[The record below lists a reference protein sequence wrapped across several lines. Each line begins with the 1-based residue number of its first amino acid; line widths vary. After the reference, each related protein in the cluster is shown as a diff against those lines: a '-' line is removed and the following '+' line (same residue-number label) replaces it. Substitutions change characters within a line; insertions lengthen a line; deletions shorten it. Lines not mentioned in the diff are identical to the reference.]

1 MTSFWRDLRHAFRFL
16 RLSPGFTFVAILTLA
31 LGIGANTAIFQLIDS
46 IRLRTIPVK
55 NPQEL
60 GTIRIAGRHWSSGQ
74 FSSQYSQ
81 LTFAMWE
88 QIRKRQEGFA
98 EIAVWSDQRFNLATG
113 GEVRK
118 AKGIRVSGDFF
129 HVLGVEPILGRLLGP
144 EDDQSGCS
152 LSGANI
158 SYAFWQRDFAGDPS
172 VIGKRLTLDGNSF
185 QVIGVT
191 PPGFNGIS
199 IGDTFDVAVPIC
211 VEPLLS
217 PRNNRLTRRH
227 AWWLATIGRL
237 KPGWT
242 IARAN
247 AQILAV
253 TPAILQETI
262 PPVYDAEGTKKY
274 LEYKLGAFSA
284 STGFSELRSDSETSL
299 WLLLGIS
306 GLVLLIACANLANLM
321 LARASARERQITIR
335 RALGAT
341 RWRMVRELLSESL
354 LLAAAGSICGLFLA
368 FAISRMLVA
377 FISTQQNPVFLDLA
391 MDWRVLAFTTGLAAL
406 TTINFGLVPALRATR
421 AEPATLLQSGSRGA
435 TGGKER
441 FSLRRILIVS
451 QVGLSVVLLMGALLF
466 VRSLRNLTTLNVGF
480 QQTGILV
487 TSVDFTHLQVPE
499 ERYTQYK
506 EDLVRRVQAI
516 PGVESAAHAMLV
528 PFGGSTWN
536 ENVINEGSDQ
546 DAGVV
551 WENFL
556 GPGYFQTI
564 GTPLLAGR
572 DFDDRDTAASVKVAI
587 VNQAFARKILKSADP
602 LGKRFRIHESPGK
615 PRPLYEIVGVTA
627 DNKFQDMHEEFL
639 PFMYFPSTQEEKPSP
654 DDNILIR
661 SSLPLTS
668 LIASMKETI
677 ANANPGIDLEFLV
690 FKTRI
695 QDSLLQDELMAT
707 LSGFFGFLAALLAAI
722 GLYGVMSYMV
732 IQRTKEIGIRMAI
745 GAERADVLRMILRE
759 ATVLTV
765 AGLVIG
771 TGLALAS
778 AQAAKSLLFGLKPRD
793 PLTLVMAVVTLS
805 AVAAF
810 ASFLPA
816 YRASKLD
823 PLTAL
828 RYE

>member
-1 MTSFWRDLRHAFRFL
+1 
-16 RLSPGFTFVAILTLA
+16 
-31 LGIGANTAIFQLIDS
+31 
-46 IRLRTIPVK
+46 
-55 NPQEL
+55 
-60 GTIRIAGRHWSSGQ
+60 
-74 FSSQYSQ
+74 
-81 LTFAMWE
+81 
-88 QIRKRQEGFA
+88 
-98 EIAVWSDQRFNLATG
+98 
-113 GEVRK
+113 
-118 AKGIRVSGDFF
+118 
-129 HVLGVEPILGRLLGP
+129 
-144 EDDQSGCS
+144 
-152 LSGANI
+152 SGANI

-211 VEPLLS
+211 VEPILS

-480 QQTGILV
+480 RQIGILV

-516 PGVESAAHAMLV
+516 PGVEFAAHAMLV

-536 ENVINEGSDQ
+536 DNVINEGSDQ

-564 GTPLLAGR
+564 GTPRLAGR
-572 DFDDRDTAASVKVAI
+572 DFDDRDTATSVKVAI